1 MGVGAPPR
9 RGAISAARL
18 LLLFPP
24 GKAALASVVV
34 EGIPDPEELDAGG
47 AVAVGE
53 VENDSSMLEA
63 LDAEADGRFPNAVR
77 VLQDEDVD
85 DEEEEDGAGGLGG
98 GASSSVT
105 SAAVAGAGAGGEGGT
120 VGRTHPLAMPAE
132 VVEVRELGALLV
144 AAPPLRRAL

>member
-1 MGVGAPPR
+1 M
-9 RGAISAARL
+9 